1 MADYIDTFKRA
12 ASDIQMTSVLYRY
25 GGLGVSGKVATYNQ
39 RCA

>member
-1 MADYIDTFKRA
+1 MADYIDTLK
-12 ASDIQMTSVLYRY
+12 ASASHIQMTAVLYRY